1 MKYINFNNVKHRLLI
16 ALDAEGLI
24 TPWLL
29 TAKSQTKNHTV
40 IYFEFEQ
47 KKFKNTKLN
56 MYYFNRVAFLQ
67 TSELDNKTTAGRR
80 ISINFRLTD
89 GSYELLQLNINLN
102 SERPRAIKFYL
113 AGHKWPADHSLRIP
127 VL

>member
-1 MKYINFNNVKHRLLI
+1 MNLNK
-16 ALDAEGLI
+16 
-24 TPWLL
+24 
-29 TAKSQTKNHTV
+29 
-40 IYFEFEQ
+40 

-67 TSELDNKTTAGRR
+67 TSELDNQTTAGRR

-102 SERPRAIKFYL
+102 PERPRAIKFYL
-113 AGHKWPADHSLRIP
+113 AGHKWPAGHSLRIP
-127 VL
+127 DIEN